1 MYAISVDTPNQSK
14 QFFVQIKKVKFP
26 ILSDSDPLSKTLN
39 EYRVK
44 NPTASFAIPAT
55 FIIDRDGIIRWHDV
69 GDHKGDRAFSREILP
84 VLEDLSQPPNTPP
97 VISRT
102 IPAQRVDAGQS
113 LVLDLSVYASDEQD
127 DLSALQWEVAPSENA
142 VFTAEINRHQLTIQP
157 LPGVYGSARIRLR
170 LIDSAG
176 ETDSQSLLVRV
187 IPAPNTQI
195 EFTLTVPEGLSMF
208 HLPLRVNSVNGAPR
222 TILRISELY
231 DALGGSANVHW
242 LITSSAPTPDA
253 PNEFEPFFGGAIDS
267 IIEAETGIIAALR
280 KEVPLN
286 LVGYLLDGPL
296 RLNEGWNIVGIP
308 HYDSGIHSL
317 SNLAWKNEIQNNAT
331 QIAVYVDD
339 GFKAS
344 APNKI
349 FPGYAADHAVN
360 MGQAVMIFMENGAT
374 IEFD

>member
-1 MYAISVDTPNQSK
+1 MHGVT
-14 QFFVQIKKVKFP
+14 FP
-26 ILSDSDPLSKTLN
+26 ILSDSDPRGETIDKYKVFDNINKIAKPS
-39 EYRVK
+39 
-44 NPTASFAIPAT
+44 T
-55 FIIDRDGIIRWHDV
+55 FVVDRDGIIRWHDV
-69 GDHKGDRAFSREILP
+69 GDHIGDRAFSADILP
-84 VLEDLSQPPNTPP
+84 VLEDLNQPPNTPP
-97 VISRT
+97 VISGT
-102 IPAQRVDAGQS
+102 IPDQRVDADGS

-195 EFTLTVPEGLSMF
+195 EFTLTVREGLSMF
-208 HLPLRVNSVNGAPR
+208 HLPLRVNSVNGVPR

-253 PNEFEPFFGGAIDS
+253 PNEFDPFFGGAIDS

-296 RLNEGWNIVGIP
+296 RLNAGWNIVGIP

-331 QIAVYVDD
+331 QIAVYDYD
-339 GFKAS
+339 NDEFKTS
-344 APNKI
+344 PPNRI